1 MLMREPEAGL
11 VLCAALLS
19 SAGGMDVDL
28 PANTEWELLRYIP
41 LQNDMRAGHQRIQRV
56 LYKHSYTRNSAQWSI
71 F

>member
-28 PANTEWELLRYIP
+28 PANTEWELL
-41 LQNDMRAGHQRIQRV
+41 
-56 LYKHSYTRNSAQWSI
+56 YTYTVYQVNSAAHMGSI
-71 F
+71 QENVHYPITI